1 MAWDH
6 PHCRHLTIGSHV
18 IVWSKAGDNGQPRW
32 NSHTQRS
39 MMRRM
44 DARPPTTRADA
55 RWLLALAWIAGF
67 TLIDSSIVSLAL
79 ADIARDFDRSVGEL
93 AWVSTGY
100 LLALAATLLAAGRL
114 ADRFG
119 FRPILLIGAIGFG
132 LLTAACGLAP
142 SFEFLIGARITQG
155 ISGGIL
161 YTVSLAITVTAF
173 PPERRPWAIGIYFTS
188 GALGAVIGP
197 VIGGVLTDIGGWRL
211 VFMAQ
216 LPLPVVVA
224 IGAIIL
230 LPARGG
236 RPGSVDPGGIA
247 TASLF
252 IVAATFALLEL
263 AEPDARPI
271 AIAAAVVA
279 AFALLAFVVIERRV
293 RDPAVRLEL
302 FGNPRFVVATVA
314 GAGAWFAIMSSTIY
328 PALYLQLGRG
338 ISATESGLM
347 LLAAPLV
354 GLAFFPFAGRLVA
367 RVGVERALLG
377 GLLLLVAAA
386 AAMVVTWNGETPLW
400 FIVATNLVTGAG
412 ISVTLVASA
421 SDAMAQFTP
430 AEVGTG
436 SAVFNSL
443 RQLGAAMGVAVPA
456 VVFELI
462 AGGSRTPD
470 ATLDGS
476 TGAFAIRLV
485 VLAIPLLLVLGR
497 PLLERARAAPAP
509 A

>member
-1 MAWDH
+1 
-6 PHCRHLTIGSHV
+6 
-18 IVWSKAGDNGQPRW
+18 
-32 NSHTQRS
+32 
-39 MMRRM
+39 MMLPM
-44 DARPPTTRADA
+44 NAPAPTTRTDP

-114 ADRFG
+114 GDRFG
-119 FRPILLIGAIGFG
+119 FRPILITGAVGFL

-142 SFEFLIGARITQG
+142 SFEFLIGARIAQG

-173 PPERRPWAIGIYFTS
+173 RPERRPWAIGIYFTS

-197 VIGGVLTDIGGWRL
+197 VIGGLLTDLGGWRF
-211 VFMAQ
+211 VFLAQ
-216 LPLPVVVA
+216 LPLPLVVA
-224 IGAIIL
+224 IGAVVL
-230 LPARGG
+230 LPSRGG
-236 RPGSVDPGGIA
+236 RPGSVDLGGIA

-252 IVAATFALLEL
+252 IVAATLALLEL
-263 AEPDARPI
+263 AEPDGRPI
-271 AIAAAVVA
+271 ALGAGVVA
-279 AFALLAFVVIERRV
+279 AIALVAFLVVEQRV
-293 RDPAVRLEL
+293 REPAVRLEL
-302 FGNPRFVVATVA
+302 FRNPRFVMATVA

-338 ISATESGLM
+338 ISATESGLI

-354 GLAFFPFAGRLVA
+354 GLAFFPFAGRVVA
-367 RVGVERALLG
+367 RVGVDRALLG
-377 GLLLLVAAA
+377 GLVLLVAAA
-386 AAMVVTWNGETPLW
+386 AAMVMTWNGGTPLW
-400 FIVATNLVTGAG
+400 LIVATNLVTGAG

-462 AGGSRTPD
+462 AAGSRTPD
-470 ATLDGS
+470 AALAGS
-476 TGAFAIRLV
+476 TGAFAIRLAI
-485 VLAIPLLLVLGR
+485 LAIPLLLVLGR
-497 PLLERARAAPAP
+497 PLLDRGRLVLRGLPDRRIGPRLRRCSTARDLIAPLA
-509 A
+509 